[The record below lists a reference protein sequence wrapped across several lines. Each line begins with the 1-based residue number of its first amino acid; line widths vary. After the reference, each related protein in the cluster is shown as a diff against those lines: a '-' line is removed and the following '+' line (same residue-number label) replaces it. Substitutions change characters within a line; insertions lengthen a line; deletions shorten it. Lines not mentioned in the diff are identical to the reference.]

1 MVVHKE
7 PQMATSGLIKTVGK
21 AVGCVA
27 LPVACAVFAAYS
39 DKHFPGWVFALSL
52 LVVAASTIPAV
63 LFFNLFR
70 DNGSDA
76 PRKGFEFSK
85 QPDEWDDLFSPWHR
99 DDDDR

>member
-1 MVVHKE
+1 
-7 PQMATSGLIKTVGK
+7 MAKSSLIKMVGK

-39 DKHFPGWVFALSL
+39 EKHFPGWVFALSL
-52 LVVAASTIPAV
+52 VVGAASAIPAV

-76 PRKGFEFSK
+76 PSKRFEFSK
-85 QPDEWDDLFSPWHR
+85 QQDEWDDLFSPWHR